1 MTGIAAISSSDVTE
15 PSPALTPMATHGRR
29 ISVQRISV
37 TDYRNY
43 THASFR
49 PEGAN
54 VVLTGENGAGKTN
67 LLEAVSFL
75 APGRGLRRVR
85 LDEISRKESGDKANA
100 AVRPWAVA
108 VQVDGD
114 VGPIDIG
121 TGLDPDHQGVRER
134 RVVRVDGAAE
144 KNQSVLAEHIAVVW
158 LTPQMDGLFID
169 GPGAR
174 RRFLDRL
181 VYVSDGAHAGRV
193 TAYEKAMRDRA
204 RLLSERGAGAD
215 AGWLDALEGVMV
227 EKGMSV
233 AAARRDMIGRLRV
246 FIAGSDGP
254 FPKAEISLS
263 GGPDAW
269 LDEMPALAAED
280 KYRDLLRTDRA
291 RDASDGRTATGPHRT
306 DLLVRHAEKERD
318 AAICSTGEQ
327 KALLIGLVLAHA
339 RMQAAEQGR
348 RPVILL
354 DEVAAH
360 LDEDRRRALFD
371 LLCDL
376 DTQVWM
382 TGTDPGL
389 FAGMQKRARFFS
401 VADGAVDEQSN

>member
-1 MTGIAAISSSDVTE
+1 MTGIAAISTSTVTE
-15 PSPALTPMATHGRR
+15 PSPALTSTVTHGRR
-29 ISVQRISV
+29 VAVQRISV

-49 PEGAN
+49 PQGAN
-54 VVLTGENGAGKTN
+54 VVLTGANGAGKTN

-85 LDEISRKESGDKANA
+85 LDEVARKDSSDDAT
-100 AVRPWAVA
+100 VRPWAVA

-114 VGPIDIG
+114 AGPVDIG
-121 TGLDPDHQGVRER
+121 TGLDPDHHGVRER
-134 RVVRVDGAAE
+134 RIVRVDGAAE

-169 GPGAR
+169 GPAAR
-174 RRFLDRL
+174 RQFLDRL
-181 VYVSDGAHAGRV
+181 VYVSDSAHAGRV

-204 RLLSERGAGAD
+204 RLLSEHGAGAD

-246 FIAGSDGP
+246 FIADGEGP

-263 GGPDAW
+263 AGPDAW

-280 KYRDLLRTDRA
+280 KYRDLLRAGRM

-306 DLLVRHAEKERD
+306 DLLVRHADKARD

-339 RMQAAEQGR
+339 RMQSAEQGR

-360 LDEDRRRALFD
+360 LDEDRRQALFD
-371 LLCDL
+371 MLCDL

-382 TGTDPGL
+382 TGTDPAL
-389 FAGMQKRARFFS
+389 FAGMQGRARFFTVS
-401 VADGAVDEQSN
+401 DGDVNEQTA

>member
-1 MTGIAAISSSDVTE
+1 LTGIAAISTSAVKD
-15 PSPALTPMATHGRR
+15 PSPVLIPTGSHGRR
-29 ISVQRISV
+29 VAVQRISV

-43 THASFR
+43 AHASFK
-49 PEGAN
+49 PGGAN
-54 VVLTGENGAGKTN
+54 VVLTGANGVGKTN

-85 LDEISRKESGDKANA
+85 LDEVARKDSGDDANA
-100 AVRPWAVA
+100 STRPWAVA
-108 VQVDGD
+108 VSVDGD
-114 VGPIDIG
+114 AGPVDIG

-134 RVVRVDGAAE
+134 RVVRVDGQPE
-144 KNQSVLAEHIAVVW
+144 KNQSVLADHIAVVW

-181 VYVSDGAHAGRV
+181 VYVSDAAHAGRV

-204 RLLSERGAGAD
+204 RLLSEQGAGAD

-246 FIAGSDGP
+246 FIAESDGP
-254 FPKAEISLS
+254 FPRAEISLS

-269 LDEMPALAAED
+269 LDDMPALAAED
-280 KYRDLLRTDRA
+280 QYRDLLRSDRA

-306 DLLVRHAEKERD
+306 DLLVRHAEKARD

-327 KALLIGLVLAHA
+327 KALLIGLILAHA

-360 LDEDRRRALFD
+360 LDQDRRQALFD

-382 TGTDPGL
+382 TGTDPAL
-389 FAGMQKRARFFS
+389 FSGMQGRARFFTVS
-401 VADGAVDEQSN
+401 DGAVDEQ

>member
-1 MTGIAAISSSDVTE
+1 M
-15 PSPALTPMATHGRR
+15 
-29 ISVQRISV
+29 QRISI

-49 PEGAN
+49 PQGAN
-54 VVLTGENGAGKTN
+54 VVLTGANGAGKTN

-85 LDEISRKESGDKANA
+85 LDEVARKDSSDDAT
-100 AVRPWAVA
+100 VRSWAVA
-108 VQVDGD
+108 VQIDGD
-114 VGPIDIG
+114 AGPVDIG

-134 RVVRVDGAAE
+134 RVVRVDGAPE
-144 KNQSVLAEHIAVVW
+144 KNQSVLADHIAVVW

-169 GPGAR
+169 GPGVR
-174 RRFLDRL
+174 RQFLDRL

-204 RLLSERGAGAD
+204 RLLSEHGARAD

-246 FIAGSDGP
+246 FIAGGEGP
-254 FPKAEISLS
+254 FPRAEISLS
-263 GGPDAW
+263 AGPDAW

-280 KYRDLLRTDRA
+280 KYRDLLRAGRM

-306 DLLVRHAEKERD
+306 DLLVRHADKSRD
-318 AAICSTGEQ
+318 AADCSTGEQ

-360 LDEDRRRALFD
+360 LDQDRRQALFD
-371 LLCDL
+371 VLCDL

-382 TGTDPGL
+382 TGTDPAL
-389 FAGMQKRARFFS
+389 FAGMQGRARFFTVS
-401 VADGAVDEQSN
+401 DGAVNEQTI